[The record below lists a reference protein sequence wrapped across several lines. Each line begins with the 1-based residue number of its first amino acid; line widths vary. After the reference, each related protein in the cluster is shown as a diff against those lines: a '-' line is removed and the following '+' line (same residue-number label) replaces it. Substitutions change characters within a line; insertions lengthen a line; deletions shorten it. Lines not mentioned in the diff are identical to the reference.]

1 MIRSI
6 SSAAKVTS
14 SVKFF
19 VDSSVLYDTE
29 YKLHDKY
36 FSMAL
41 FMSVPGPSRIE
52 HTIKDKCGFFSN
64 ATLDH
69 FPEGSLLRIGDTKKT
84 RKHPSEGKEQRFLPL
99 S

>member
-1 MIRSI
+1 
-6 SSAAKVTS
+6 
-14 SVKFF
+14 
-19 VDSSVLYDTE
+19 
-29 YKLHDKY
+29 
-36 FSMAL
+36 MAL